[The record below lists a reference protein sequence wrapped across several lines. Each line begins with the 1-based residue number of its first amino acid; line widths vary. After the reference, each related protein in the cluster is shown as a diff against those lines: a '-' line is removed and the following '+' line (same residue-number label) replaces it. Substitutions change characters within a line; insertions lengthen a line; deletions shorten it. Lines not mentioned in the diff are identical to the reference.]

1 MRVEQRLSGS
11 AAYDEVEVGLL
22 SCLGVNFGIFTK
34 SPVLGCRATR
44 WVFPKSTEDSDCDS
58 RDEALLRLRDW
69 EDEVEAIILFWL
81 KISAEDV
88 ASGRMKE
95 SGLERRKE

>member
-1 MRVEQRLSGS
+1 M
-11 AAYDEVEVGLL
+11 EVGLL
-22 SCLGVNFGIFTK
+22 SCLGVNSGIFTK

-44 WVFPKSTEDSDCDS
+44 RVFPKSTEDSDCDS
-58 RDEALLRLRDW
+58 RDEALLRREW

-88 ASGRMKE
+88 AIGRMKE
-95 SGLERRKE
+95 SGLERRKQ